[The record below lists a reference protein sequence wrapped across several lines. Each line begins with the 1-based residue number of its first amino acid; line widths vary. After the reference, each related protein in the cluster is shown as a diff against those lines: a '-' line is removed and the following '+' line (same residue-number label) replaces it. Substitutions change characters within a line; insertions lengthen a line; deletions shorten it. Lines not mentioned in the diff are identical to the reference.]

1 MLVSFLT
8 HHLDIDWRLGVY
20 HLAQYFLDYEPGIHY
35 TQFQMQAGTTGA
47 NTVRVYNPVKNGLEH
62 DGEGD
67 FVRRWVPE
75 IAGLPNHLIHQPW
88 TMTDMERVL
97 YGVELGVDY
106 PMPVVALQGRKIAMV
121 SRIYEMR
128 KSEFAKEE
136 KTRVL
141 KKHSRPTKAKLRE
154 KRPSKRRKEG
164 VRSREGG
171 KEAAFAE
178 QGLCDMRSAICLAQE
193 VGAGLG
199 IGEILQRSVSEKPK
213 IHGIMYR

>member
-62 DGEGD
+62 DTEGD
-67 FVRRWVPE
+67 FVRKWVPE

-88 TMTDMERVL
+88 TMTEMERVL
-97 YGVELGVDY
+97 YGVTLGEDY
-106 PMPVVALQGRKIAMV
+106 PMPVVALQGKKIAMV

-136 KTRVL
+136 KVRVL
-141 KKHSRPTKAKLRE
+141 TKHSRPTKAKAPKSPKSPKAAKTSNISKSNIDKE
-154 KRPSKRRKEG
+154 K
-164 VRSREGG
+164 G
-171 KEAAFAE
+171 K
-178 QGLCDMRSAICLAQE
+178 GK
-193 VGAGLG
+193 
-199 IGEILQRSVSEKPK
+199 KP
-213 IHGIMYR
+213 